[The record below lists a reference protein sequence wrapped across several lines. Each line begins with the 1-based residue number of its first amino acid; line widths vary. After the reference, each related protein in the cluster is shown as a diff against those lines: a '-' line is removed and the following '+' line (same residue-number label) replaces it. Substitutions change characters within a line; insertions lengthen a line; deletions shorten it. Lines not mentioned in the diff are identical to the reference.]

1 MRAWRERYPRLYGWS
16 HRLVGWL
23 LMVLVSL
30 IGVAAFIAPFFVPE
44 VVQTGPQQAHAQD
57 APLLMALLVVLALA
71 VLFVELEQDGLNTK
85 TVALLG
91 VLTAFNASLRLFDA
105 VLSVF
110 NIGGFSPV
118 FALVIV
124 GGYVFGA
131 RFGFLL
137 GAMTMFVSAL
147 LTGGMGPWVPFQM
160 FATGWVGMSAAWLA
174 WVVRPRLAR
183 GRLVARR
190 EVVALVVFGGV
201 WGYVYGILMNLFF
214 WPFVGGGEMYWQPG
228 ITWRETL
235 QRYAA
240 FYLLTS
246 LAWDTGRAVGNV
258 LLLGLIG
265 APTLRIL
272 RRFYVRFFW
281 SPVASGLSEQGAHTL
296 LAPLPS
302 HIDMQK

>member
-1 MRAWRERYPRLYGWS
+1 MMACRERYPRLYAWGS
-16 HRLVGWL
+16 RLVGWL
-23 LMVLVSL
+23 LMALVSL
-30 IGVAAFIAPFFVPE
+30 VGVAAFLAPFFMPE
-44 VVQTGPQQAHAQD
+44 IAQTGPQNAHAQD
-57 APLLMALLVVLALA
+57 APLLLALLVVLALA
-71 VLFVELEQDGLNTK
+71 VLFVELEHDGLNTK

-91 VLTAFNASLRLFDA
+91 ILTAFNASLRLFDA
-105 VLSVF
+105 LLSVF

-118 FALVIV
+118 FVLVIV

-160 FATGWVGMSAAWLA
+160 FATGWMGMTAAWLA
-174 WVVRPRLAR
+174 RFASPRLAR

-190 EVVALVVFGGV
+190 EVVALVLFGFV
-201 WGYVYGILMNLFF
+201 WGYLYGVLMNLFF
-214 WPFVGGGEMYWQPG
+214 WPFVGGGEMYWEPG
-228 ITWRETL
+228 ITWRETV

-246 LAWDTGRAVGNV
+246 LVWDTGRAIGNA
-258 LLLGLIG
+258 LLLSLLA
-265 APTLRIL
+265 APMLRIL

-281 SPVASGLSEQGAHTL
+281 QPAVNVSSEQ
-296 LAPLPS
+296 
-302 HIDMQK
+302 